1 MRKLLAFA
9 FLLALFDLSLSLTN
23 ERKQE
28 LLQMVQKMTPKESKT
43 LKKVLDF
50 SIKHKEYKEK
60 EEEEEEKLRNLQ
72 STDDTTDGEGTP
84 LNINGTSN
92 PRAALQFLD
101 FCGYNYD
108 KSKGIINFKIFFY
121 FLMAIPKKI
130 WVPLKVHTKRL
141 RSLADSEAEAECSQ
155 LGTPTETDSQ
165 GGVSQKF
172 DCISN
177 VPPGT
182 DVSGVEIDTSKSI
195 DYDDGTGRKPF
206 TDDISFS
213 KDAADQASNI
223 QEYTE
228 DINNLLMLQEGKL
241 EGTGDKDGKFNIN
254 GNLIKI
260 DDTNINLNLT
270 KSSGDKVTVPCSISF
285 GDKSGSDDNNYKTTL
300 GCSVSEELENAQI
313 HMRSGIT
320 DKKTKIVMNMIGG
333 DSATITESPST
344 NTANYH
350 KSSSGLS
357 GGAIA
362 GIVIACVVVLI
373 AAAVAA
379 IMLRK
384 PSTPPTDNTTVT
396 NLNAVE
402 NI

>member
-1 MRKLLAFA
+1 
-9 FLLALFDLSLSLTN
+9 LTN

-28 LLQMVQKMTPKESKT
+28 LLQKVQKMTPKERKD
-43 LKKVLDF
+43 LKKVFDF
-50 SIKHKEYKEK
+50 VKKYKEYKEK

-84 LNINGTSN
+84 LNTNGTSN
-92 PRAALQFLD
+92 PGAALQFLD
-101 FCGYNYD
+101 FSGYNYD
-108 KSKGIINFKIFFY
+108 KSTGIINFKIFFY
-121 FLMAIPKKI
+121 FIMAIPKKI
-130 WVPLKVHTKRL
+130 WVPLIVHTNRL
-141 RSLADSEAEAECSQ
+141 RSLADSEAEAECSPID
-155 LGTPTETDSQ
+155 GTQTEKDSQ

-172 DCISN
+172 NCIAN

-182 DVSGVEIDTSKSI
+182 EVSGVEVDTSKSI
-195 DYDDGTGRKPF
+195 DIDDGSGRKPYKGE
-206 TDDISFS
+206 INLS
-213 KDAADQASNI
+213 KDASEQAQNL
-223 QEYTE
+223 QDYTE
-228 DINNLLMLQEGKL
+228 EVDKVLMLQEGVL
-241 EGTGDKDGKFNIN
+241 EGEGDKDGKFNIN

-270 KSSGDKVTVPCSISF
+270 NGSGEKVTVPCSISF
-285 GDKSGSDDNNYKTTL
+285 GDSIGSDNYKTTL
-300 GCSVSEELENAQI
+300 GCSVSEELENAEI

-320 DKKTKIVMNMIGG
+320 DKKTKIVMNMIKG
-333 DSATITESPST
+333 DSATITESPSS
-344 NTANYH
+344 NTVNYR

>member
-1 MRKLLAFA
+1 MRKLLAFT

-28 LLQMVQKMTPKESKT
+28 LLQKVQKKIAQKERET
-43 LKKVLDF
+43 LKKALD
-50 SIKHKEYKEK
+50 SAIKYKEYKEK
-60 EEEEEEKLRNLQ
+60 EEEKLRNLEG
-72 STDDTTDGEGTP
+72 TDDTTEETGTT
-84 LNINGTSN
+84 LNPNGPSN
-92 PRAALQFLD
+92 PKAALQFLD
-101 FCGYNYD
+101 FSGYNYD
-108 KSKGIINFKIFFY
+108 KDKGIINFKIFFY
-121 FLMAIPKKI
+121 FIMAIPKKI

-141 RSLADSEAEAECSQ
+141 RSLADSEAEAECSP
-155 LGTPTETDSQ
+155 LGTPTEADSQ

-172 DCISN
+172 DCVGN

-195 DYDDGTGRKPF
+195 DYDDGTGRKSY
-206 TDDISFS
+206 TGDINFS
-213 KDAADQASNI
+213 KDAAEQASNL
-223 QEYTE
+223 QDYTE
-228 DINNLLMLQEGKL
+228 DINNLLMLQEGEL

-320 DKKTKIVMNMIGG
+320 DKKTKIVMNMKDQ
-333 DSATITESPST
+333 DSATITEYPST

>member
-23 ERKQE
+23 ERNQE
-28 LLQMVQKMTPKESKT
+28 LLQMVQKMIPKERKT

-50 SIKHKEYKEK
+50 AIKHKEYKEK

-84 LNINGTSN
+84 LNTNGTSN
-92 PRAALQFLD
+92 PKAALQFLD
-101 FCGYNYD
+101 FSGYNYD

-121 FLMAIPKKI
+121 FLMAIPQKI

-155 LGTPTETDSQ
+155 HGTPTEKDSQ

-228 DINNLLMLQEGKL
+228 DINNLLMLQEGEL

-300 GCSVSEELENAQI
+300 GCSVSEELEKAEI

-320 DKKTKIVMNMIGG
+320 DKKTKIVMNMK
-333 DSATITESPST
+333 
-344 NTANYH
+344 N
-350 KSSSGLS
+350 K
-357 GGAIA
+357 
-362 GIVIACVVVLI
+362 
-373 AAAVAA
+373 
-379 IMLRK
+379 
-384 PSTPPTDNTTVT
+384 
-396 NLNAVE
+396 
-402 NI
+402 

>member
-1 MRKLLAFA
+1 MRKLLAFT

-28 LLQMVQKMTPKESKT
+28 LLQKVQKIAQKERET
-43 LKKVLDF
+43 LKKALDS
-50 SIKHKEYKEK
+50 SIKYKEYKEK
-60 EEEEEEKLRNLQ
+60 EEEKLRNLEG
-72 STDDTTDGEGTP
+72 TDDTTEETGTT
-84 LNINGTSN
+84 LNPNGPSN
-92 PRAALQFLD
+92 PKAKLQFLD
-101 FCGYNYD
+101 FSGYNYD
-108 KSKGIINFKIFFY
+108 KGKGLINFKIFFY
-121 FLMAIPKKI
+121 FLIAIPKKI
-130 WVPLKVHTKRL
+130 WVPLIVHANRL
-141 RSLADSEAEAECSQ
+141 RSLTDSGAEAEC
-155 LGTPTETDSQ
+155 TPINGTETEKDSQ

-172 DCISN
+172 NCEAN
-177 VPPGT
+177 VPPNT

-213 KDAADQASNI
+213 KDATEQASNL
-223 QEYTE
+223 QDYTE
-228 DINNLLMLQEGKL
+228 DIDKVIMLQEGDL
-241 EGTGDKDGKFNIN
+241 EGTGDKDGKFNVN
-254 GNLIKI
+254 GKLVKI

-270 KSSGDKVTVPCSISF
+270 KSSGEKVTVPCSISL
-285 GDKSGSDDNNYKTTL
+285 GDSVGSDNYKTTL
-300 GCSVSEELENAQI
+300 GCSVSEELENVQI

-320 DKKTKIVMNMIGG
+320 DKKTKIVMNMNGG
-333 DSATITESPST
+333 DSATITEYPST

>member
-1 MRKLLAFA
+1 MRKLLAFT

-28 LLQMVQKMTPKESKT
+28 LLQKVQKIAQKERET
-43 LKKVLDF
+43 LKKALD
-50 SIKHKEYKEK
+50 SAIKYKEYKEK
-60 EEEEEEKLRNLQ
+60 EEKKLRNLEG
-72 STDDTTDGEGTP
+72 TDDTTEGTGTT
-84 LNINGTSN
+84 LNPNGPSN
-92 PRAALQFLD
+92 PKAKLQFLD
-101 FCGYNYD
+101 FSGYNYD
-108 KSKGIINFKIFFY
+108 KGKGLINFKIFFY

-141 RSLADSEAEAECSQ
+141 RSLADSEAEAECSP
-155 LGTPTETDSQ
+155 LGTPTEADSQ

-172 DCISN
+172 DCVGN

-195 DYDDGTGRKPF
+195 DYDDGTGRKSY
-206 TDDISFS
+206 TGDINFS
-213 KDAADQASNI
+213 KDATEQASNL
-223 QEYTE
+223 QDYTE
-228 DINNLLMLQEGKL
+228 DIDKVIMLQEGDL
-241 EGTGDKDGKFNIN
+241 EGTGDKDGKFNVN
-254 GNLIKI
+254 GKLVKI

-270 KSSGDKVTVPCSISF
+270 KSSGEKVTVPCSISL
-285 GDKSGSDDNNYKTTL
+285 GDSVGSDNYKTTL
-300 GCSVSEELENAQI
+300 GCSVSEELENVQI

-320 DKKTKIVMNMIGG
+320 DKKTKIVMNMNGG
-333 DSATITESPST
+333 DSATITEYPST

-396 NLNAVE
+396 GLNAVE

>member
-1 MRKLLAFA
+1 MRKLLAFT

-28 LLQMVQKMTPKESKT
+28 LLQKVQKIAQKERET
-43 LKKVLDF
+43 LKKALD
-50 SIKHKEYKEK
+50 SAIKYKEYKEK
-60 EEEEEEKLRNLQ
+60 EEEKLRNLEG
-72 STDDTTDGEGTP
+72 TDDTTEETGTT
-84 LNINGTSN
+84 LNPKGPSN
-92 PRAALQFLD
+92 PNAKLQFLD
-101 FCGYNYD
+101 FSGYNYD
-108 KSKGIINFKIFFY
+108 KGKGLINFKIFFY
-121 FLMAIPKKI
+121 FIMAIPKKI

-141 RSLADSEAEAECSQ
+141 RSLADSEAEAECSP
-155 LGTPTETDSQ
+155 LGTPTEADSQ

-172 DCISN
+172 NCISN
-177 VPPGT
+177 VTPGT

-195 DYDDGTGRKPF
+195 DYDDGTGRKSY
-206 TDDISFS
+206 TGDINFS
-213 KDAADQASNI
+213 KDAAEQASNL
-223 QEYTE
+223 QDYTE
-228 DINNLLMLQEGKL
+228 DINNLLMLQEGEL

>member
-1 MRKLLAFA
+1 M
-9 FLLALFDLSLSLTN
+9 FL
-23 ERKQE
+23 Q
-28 LLQMVQKMTPKESKT
+28 
-43 LKKVLDF
+43 
-50 SIKHKEYKEK
+50 
-60 EEEEEEKLRNLQ
+60 
-72 STDDTTDGEGTP
+72 
-84 LNINGTSN
+84 
-92 PRAALQFLD
+92 
-101 FCGYNYD
+101 
-108 KSKGIINFKIFFY
+108 
-121 FLMAIPKKI
+121 
-130 WVPLKVHTKRL
+130 
-141 RSLADSEAEAECSQ
+141 
-155 LGTPTETDSQ
+155 
-165 GGVSQKF
+165 
-172 DCISN
+172 
-177 VPPGT
+177 
-182 DVSGVEIDTSKSI
+182 TSKSI

-228 DINNLLMLQEGKL
+228 DINNLLMLQEGEL

-300 GCSVSEELENAQI
+300 GCSVSEELEKVEI

-320 DKKTKIVMNMIGG
+320 DKKTKIVMNMKNK
-333 DSATITESPST
+333 DSDTITESPGS
-344 NTANYH
+344 NTVNYH

>member
-9 FLLALFDLSLSLTN
+9 FLLALIDLSLAITKEQEMEWKEAIKN
-23 ERKQE
+23 TAPKQRE
-28 LLQMVQKMTPKESKT
+28 IFS
-43 LKKVLDF
+43 KVLD
-50 SIKHKEYKEK
+50 IAKKYKEK
-60 EEEEEEKLRNLQ
+60 QEKEEEEEKLRNLQ
-72 STDDTTDGEGTP
+72 STDTTDGEDG
-84 LNINGTSN
+84 NIDVNGTN
-92 PRAALQFLD
+92 PKAGLQFLN
-101 FCGYNYD
+101 FGGYSYSSGKITFN
-108 KSKGIINFKIFFY
+108 IFFY
-121 FLMAIPKKI
+121 FLIAIPKKI
-130 WVPLKVHTKRL
+130 WVPLIVHANRL
-141 RSLADSEAEAECSQ
+141 RSLTDSGAEAECIPMD
-155 LGTPTETDSQ
+155 GTETEKDSQ

-172 DCISN
+172 NCEAN
-177 VPPGT
+177 VPPNT

-228 DINNLLMLQEGKL
+228 DINNLLMLQEGEL

-260 DDTNINLNLT
+260 EDTNINLNLT

-300 GCSVSEELENAQI
+300 GCSVSEELEKVEI

-320 DKKTKIVMNMIGG
+320 DKKTKIVMNMKNG
-333 DSATITESPST
+333 DSDTITESPST

>member
-1 MRKLLAFA
+1 MRKLLAFT
-9 FLLALFDLSLSLTN
+9 FLLALFDLSLSLKN

-28 LLQMVQKMTPKESKT
+28 LLQKVQKMTPKERKD
-43 LKKVLDF
+43 LKKVFDF
-50 SIKHKEYKEK
+50 VKKYKEYKEK
-60 EEEEEEKLRNLQ
+60 EEEKLRNLEG
-72 STDDTTDGEGTP
+72 TDDTTEETGTT
-84 LNINGTSN
+84 LNPKGPSN
-92 PRAALQFLD
+92 PKAKLQFLD
-101 FCGYNYD
+101 FSGYNYD
-108 KSKGIINFKIFFY
+108 KGKGLINFKIFFY
-121 FLMAIPKKI
+121 FLMAIPNKI
-130 WVPLKVHTKRL
+130 WVPLIVHANRL
-141 RSLADSEAEAECSQ
+141 RSLTDSGAEAEC
-155 LGTPTETDSQ
+155 TPINGTETEKDSQ

-172 DCISN
+172 NCEAN
-177 VPPGT
+177 VPPNT

-223 QEYTE
+223 QEFTE
-228 DINNLLMLQEGKL
+228 DINSLLMLQEGEL

-300 GCSVSEELENAQI
+300 GCSVSEELEKAEI

-320 DKKTKIVMNMIGG
+320 DKKTKIVMNMKNG
-333 DSATITESPST
+333 DSATITESPGS
-344 NTANYH
+344 NTVNYH

>member
-28 LLQMVQKMTPKESKT
+28 LLQKVQKMTPKERKD
-43 LKKVLDF
+43 LKKVFDF
-50 SIKHKEYKEK
+50 VKKYKEYKEK

-84 LNINGTSN
+84 LNTNGTSN
-92 PRAALQFLD
+92 PKAALQFLD
-101 FCGYNYD
+101 FSGYNYNKD
-108 KSKGIINFKIFFY
+108 KGIINFKIFFY
-121 FLMAIPKKI
+121 FIMAIPKKI
-130 WVPLKVHTKRL
+130 WVPLIVHTNRL
-141 RSLADSEAEAECSQ
+141 RSLADSDAEAECSPID
-155 LGTPTETDSQ
+155 GTQTEKDSQ

-172 DCISN
+172 NCIAN

-182 DVSGVEIDTSKSI
+182 EVSGVEIDTSKSI
-195 DYDDGTGRKPF
+195 DYDDGTGRKPY
-206 TDDISFS
+206 TKDISFS
-213 KDAADQASNI
+213 KDASEQAQNL
-223 QEYTE
+223 QDCTE
-228 DINNLLMLQEGKL
+228 EVDKVLMLQEGVL
-241 EGTGDKDGKFNIN
+241 EGEGDKDGKFNIN

-270 KSSGDKVTVPCSISF
+270 KSSGEKVTVPCSISF
-285 GDKSGSDDNNYKTTL
+285 GDSIDSDNYKTTL
-300 GCSVSEELENAQI
+300 GCSVSEVLENVEI

-320 DKKTKIVMNMIGG
+320 DKKTKIVMNMKDK
-333 DSATITESPST
+333 DSATITESPSS
-344 NTANYH
+344 NTVNYR

-396 NLNAVE
+396 GLNAVE

>member
-9 FLLALFDLSLSLTN
+9 FLLALFDLSLSFTN

-28 LLQMVQKMTPKESKT
+28 LLQTVQKMTPKKRKT

-50 SIKHKEYKEK
+50 AIKHKEYKEK

-84 LNINGTSN
+84 LNTNGTSN
-92 PRAALQFLD
+92 PKAALQFLD
-101 FCGYNYD
+101 FSGYNYNKD
-108 KSKGIINFKIFFY
+108 KGIINFKIFFY

-141 RSLADSEAEAECSQ
+141 RSLADSEAEAECRP
-155 LGTPTETDSQ
+155 LETPTEADSQ

-172 DCISN
+172 DCVGN

-195 DYDDGTGRKPF
+195 DYDDGTGRKSY
-206 TDDISFS
+206 TGDINFS
-213 KDAADQASNI
+213 KDATEQASNL
-223 QEYTE
+223 QDYTE
-228 DINNLLMLQEGKL
+228 DIDKVIMLQEGDL
-241 EGTGDKDGKFNIN
+241 EGTGDKDGKFNVN
-254 GNLIKI
+254 GKLVKI

-270 KSSGDKVTVPCSISF
+270 KSSGEKVTVPCSISL
-285 GDKSGSDDNNYKTTL
+285 GDSVGSDNYKTTL

-320 DKKTKIVMNMIGG
+320 DKKTKIVMNMIHG

>member
-1 MRKLLAFA
+1 MRKLLAFT

-28 LLQMVQKMTPKESKT
+28 LLQKVQKKIAQKERET
-43 LKKVLDF
+43 LKKALD
-50 SIKHKEYKEK
+50 SAIKYKEYKEK
-60 EEEEEEKLRNLQ
+60 EEEKLRNLEG
-72 STDDTTDGEGTP
+72 TDDTTEGTGTT
-84 LNINGTSN
+84 LNPKGPSN
-92 PRAALQFLD
+92 PNAKLQFLD
-101 FCGYNYD
+101 FSGYNYD
-108 KSKGIINFKIFFY
+108 KGKGLINFKIFFY
-121 FLMAIPKKI
+121 FLIPIPKKI
-130 WVPLKVHTKRL
+130 WVPLIVHANRL
-141 RSLADSEAEAECSQ
+141 RSLTDSGAEAEC
-155 LGTPTETDSQ
+155 TPINGTETEKDSQ

-172 DCISN
+172 DCEAN
-177 VPPGT
+177 VPPNT
-182 DVSGVEIDTSKSI
+182 DVSGVEIDQGKSI

-228 DINNLLMLQEGKL
+228 DINNLLMLQEGEL

-300 GCSVSEELENAQI
+300 GCSVSEELEKVEI

-320 DKKTKIVMNMIGG
+320 DKKTKIVMNMKGG

>member
-1 MRKLLAFA
+1 M
-9 FLLALFDLSLSLTN
+9 
-23 ERKQE
+23 EG
-28 LLQMVQKMTPKESKT
+28 
-43 LKKVLDF
+43 
-50 SIKHKEYKEK
+50 
-60 EEEEEEKLRNLQ
+60 
-72 STDDTTDGEGTP
+72 TDDTTEETGTT
-84 LNINGTSN
+84 LNPNGPSN
-92 PRAALQFLD
+92 PKAKLQFLD
-101 FCGYNYD
+101 FSGYNYD
-108 KSKGIINFKIFFY
+108 KGKGLINFKIFFY

-130 WVPLKVHTKRL
+130 WVPLIVHANRL
-141 RSLADSEAEAECSQ
+141 RSLTDSGAEAECIPMD
-155 LGTPTETDSQ
+155 GTETEKDSQ

-172 DCISN
+172 NCEAN
-177 VPPGT
+177 VPPNT

-213 KDAADQASNI
+213 KDATEQASNL
-223 QEYTE
+223 QDYTE
-228 DINNLLMLQEGKL
+228 DIDKVIMLQEGDL
-241 EGTGDKDGKFNIN
+241 EGTGDKDGKFNVN
-254 GNLIKI
+254 GKLVKI

-270 KSSGDKVTVPCSISF
+270 KSSGEKVTVPCSISL
-285 GDKSGSDDNNYKTTL
+285 GDSVGSDNYKTTL
-300 GCSVSEELENAQI
+300 GCSVSEELENVQI

-320 DKKTKIVMNMIGG
+320 DKKTKIVMNMNGG

>member
-1 MRKLLAFA
+1 MRKLLAFT
-9 FLLALFDLSLSLTN
+9 FLLALFDLSLSLKN

-28 LLQMVQKMTPKESKT
+28 LLQKVQKIAQKERET
-43 LKKVLDF
+43 LKKALD
-50 SIKHKEYKEK
+50 SAIKYKEYKEK
-60 EEEEEEKLRNLQ
+60 EEEKLRNLEG
-72 STDDTTDGEGTP
+72 TDDTTEETGTT
-84 LNINGTSN
+84 LNPNGPSN
-92 PRAALQFLD
+92 PKAALQFLD
-101 FCGYNYD
+101 FSGYNYD
-108 KSKGIINFKIFFY
+108 KDKGIINFKIFFY
-121 FLMAIPKKI
+121 FIMAIPKKI

-141 RSLADSEAEAECSQ
+141 RSLADSEAEAECSP
-155 LGTPTETDSQ
+155 LGTPTEADSQ

-172 DCISN
+172 DCVGN

-195 DYDDGTGRKPF
+195 DYDDGTGRKSY
-206 TDDISFS
+206 TGEINFS
-213 KDAADQASNI
+213 KDATEQASNL
-223 QEYTE
+223 QDYTE
-228 DINNLLMLQEGKL
+228 DIDKVIMLQEGNL
-241 EGTGDKDGKFNIN
+241 EGTGDKDGKFNVN
-254 GNLIKI
+254 GKLVKI

-270 KSSGDKVTVPCSISF
+270 KSSGEKVTVPCSISL
-285 GDKSGSDDNNYKTTL
+285 GDSVGSDNYKTTL
-300 GCSVSEELENAQI
+300 GCSVSEELENVQI

-320 DKKTKIVMNMIGG
+320 DKKTKIVMNMQGQ
-333 DSATITESPST
+333 DSATITEYPST

>member
-1 MRKLLAFA
+1 MRKLLAFT
-9 FLLALFDLSLSLTN
+9 FLLALFDLSLSLKN

-28 LLQMVQKMTPKESKT
+28 LLQKVQKIAQKERET
-43 LKKVLDF
+43 LKKALD
-50 SIKHKEYKEK
+50 SAIKYKEYKEK
-60 EEEEEEKLRNLQ
+60 EEEKLRNLEG
-72 STDDTTDGEGTP
+72 TDDTTEETGTT
-84 LNINGTSN
+84 LNPNGPSN
-92 PRAALQFLD
+92 PKAALQFLD
-101 FCGYNYD
+101 FSGYNYD
-108 KSKGIINFKIFFY
+108 KDKGIINFKIFFY
-121 FLMAIPKKI
+121 FIMAIPKKI

-141 RSLADSEAEAECSQ
+141 RSLADSEAEAECSP
-155 LGTPTETDSQ
+155 LGTPTEADSQ

-172 DCISN
+172 DCVGN

-223 QEYTE
+223 QEFTE
-228 DINNLLMLQEGKL
+228 DINSLLMLQEGEL

-320 DKKTKIVMNMIGG
+320 DKKTKIVMNMKDE
-333 DSATITESPST
+333 DSATITEYPST